1 MSRTLHYGV
10 TNNFKP
16 DGKQAFSIFQLVH
29 DYKVRY
35 EWTAETVDLSEFRIY
50 PNYDLIH
57 KADWNE
63 ADSALYQRVK
73 KIVEDGIDYYDAISL
88 LEKEQIIKIR
98 KKDGL
103 KGFTKVSSNEL
114 NAHTVIQFVIAVS
127 KLIPETLLYLIDE
140 GYALYCDLFIQNGLA
155 KPHLDNIRKYISNNI
170 GQEDHETDVR
180 LEYYKRLVRSNP
192 EFGNYEQYV
201 RPLLDEA
208 YLIERKQFRTT
219 VLGSQNI
226 DDLNQIM
233 NNMLF
238 SEKEQSSKYYRD
250 INTYPV

>member
-10 TNNFKP
+10 INNFKP
-16 DGKQAFSIFQLVH
+16 DGKQAFSIFQLEH
-29 DYKVRY
+29 DYRIRY
-35 EWTAETVDLSEFRIY
+35 DWTAETVDLSEFRIY
-50 PNYDLIH
+50 HNYDLIH
-57 KADWNE
+57 AADWNE
-63 ADSALYQRVK
+63 AENLLYQRITK
-73 KIVEDGIDYYDAISL
+73 MIGDGIDFYDAISV

-98 KKDGL
+98 KKEGL

-127 KLIPETLLYLIDE
+127 KLIPDALLYLIDE

-155 KPHLDNIRKYISNNI
+155 KPHLENIRKYISNNS
-170 GQEDHETDVR
+170 GQNDPETDAR
-180 LEYYKRLVRSNP
+180 MEYYKRLIRLNP

-208 YLIERKQFRTT
+208 YLIERKEFRTT

-226 DDLNQIM
+226 DDLGQIM
-233 NNMLF
+233 KNMIF
-238 SEKEQSSKYYRD
+238 SEKEQSAKYYKD
-250 INTYPV
+250 INSYPF